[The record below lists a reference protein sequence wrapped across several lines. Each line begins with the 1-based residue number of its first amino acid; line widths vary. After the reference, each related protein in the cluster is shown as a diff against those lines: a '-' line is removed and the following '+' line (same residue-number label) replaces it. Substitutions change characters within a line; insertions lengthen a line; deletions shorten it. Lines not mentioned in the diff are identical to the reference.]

1 MVDFVTAM
9 MSQARTSSMSS
20 SSTAQLLLI
29 VSDGRG
35 LFSEGTECVLQ
46 SIRRA
51 KQSGLFMVF
60 VIVDNPDSKYSILDI
75 RAPVFDNTGKL
86 LGIKPYLDHFPFPFY
101 VILRDIQTLPIV
113 LSDALRQWFEL
124 VTSATSL

>member
-1 MVDFVTAM
+1 MI
-9 MSQARTSSMSS
+9 QARSSSAS
-20 SSTAQLLLI
+20 QTLTSSTAQLLLI

-60 VIVDNPDSKYSILDI
+60 VVVDNPKSKDSILDI
-75 RAPVFDNTGKL
+75 RVPVFDAAGKL
-86 LGIKPYLDHFPFPFY
+86 LGIKSYLDNFPFPFY
-101 VILRDIQTLPIV
+101 VLLRDIQTLPAV

-124 VTSATSL
+124 VTSATNL